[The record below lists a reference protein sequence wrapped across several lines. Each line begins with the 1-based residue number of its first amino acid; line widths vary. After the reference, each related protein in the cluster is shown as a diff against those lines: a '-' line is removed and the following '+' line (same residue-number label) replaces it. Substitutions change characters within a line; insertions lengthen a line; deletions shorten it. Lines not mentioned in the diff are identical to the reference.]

1 MTILDYFI
9 FAAYMSGVLA
19 IGFYHFRRNDST
31 EDYYVGGRSI
41 KAHHVGLSIVATD
54 VGGGFSIGLGGVGFL
69 MGLAGSW
76 LLFTGLVGA
85 WLTAVFVIPRIKAI
99 DAEHA
104 MFTYPDFLRFRYNDR
119 VALLAAVISGLGYLG
134 FTGAQILAGAK
145 LASATIITRAPFG
158 IEPLQFS
165 LYVIA
170 VVTILYTV
178 IGGIKAVIYTDTVQW
193 MILLSGLMLVTAPV
207 TLYKIGGW
215 SKLRSSLPP
224 EFFSLGNIDAVT
236 FINWMVTII
245 PIWIIAMT
253 LYQRMY
259 ACKNEREAKR
269 AWYIAGIFEYPIM
282 AFTGVFLGMCAR
294 VVFPEADPEMAM
306 PMLIRD
312 MLPVAVT
319 GIVIASYF
327 SAIMSTAD
335 SCLMASSG
343 NFVNDV
349 IERYICRNISDKG
362 SMRISMAATMVI
374 GILAIVMAGSF
385 NMVLDAI
392 LYAYSFM
399 VSGLFIP
406 TLGAYYWKRASSV
419 GAFGGMLSGGTL
431 TLLLLTGVVS
441 LPAFLEETGL
451 DPSLYG
457 IILSAVVF
465 ISLSLACPDRNPPEW
480 EKITN
485 A

>member
-1 MTILDYFI
+1 MSFVDYLI
-9 FAAYMSGVLA
+9 FAAYMGGVLA
-19 IGFYHFRRNDST
+19 IGFYHFRKNSSI

-41 KAHHVGLSIVATD
+41 SAHHVGLSIVATD

-69 MGLAGSW
+69 MGLSGSW

-85 WLTAVFVIPRIKAI
+85 WLAAVFIIPRIKAI
-99 DAEHA
+99 DLEHS
-104 MFTYPDFLRFRYNDR
+104 MLTYPDFLRFRYDDR
-119 VALLAAVISGLGYLG
+119 VAFLAAVISGLGYLG

-145 LASATIITRAPFG
+145 LASATIITEAPFG
-158 IEPLQFS
+158 MDPLQFS
-165 LYVIA
+165 LYAIA

-178 IGGIKAVIYTDTVQW
+178 IGGIKAVIYTDTIQW
-193 MILLSGLMLVTAPV
+193 IILLTGLMFVTVPV

-215 SKLRSSLPP
+215 SRLRSTLPP
-224 EFFSLGNIDAVT
+224 EFFSLGNIELTT

-259 ACKNEREAKR
+259 ACRNEKEAKK
-269 AWYIAGIFEYPIM
+269 AWLIAGVFEYPVM

-312 MLPVAVT
+312 MLPVVVT
-319 GIVIASYF
+319 GIVISSYF

-349 IERYICRNISDKG
+349 IERYICRNISAKG
-362 SMRISMAATMVI
+362 SIRLSMLITLVI
-374 GILAIVMAGSF
+374 GILAVLMASRF
-385 NMVLDAI
+385 TMVLDAI

-406 TLGAYYWKRASSV
+406 TLGAYYWKRASSA
-419 GAFGGMLSGGTL
+419 GALGGMLSGGTL
-431 TLLLLTGVVS
+431 TLLLLTRVLP
-441 LPAFLEETGL
+441 LPAFLADIGL

-457 IILSAVVF
+457 IILSAVFF
-465 ISLSLACPDRNPPEW
+465 ISLSLAYPDRNPPEW
-480 EKITN
+480 EKINN